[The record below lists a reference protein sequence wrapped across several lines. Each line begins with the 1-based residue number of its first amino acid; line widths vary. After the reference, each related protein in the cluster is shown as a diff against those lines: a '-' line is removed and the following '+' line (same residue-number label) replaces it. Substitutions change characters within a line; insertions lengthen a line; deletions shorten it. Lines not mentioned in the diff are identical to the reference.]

1 MLQTKASESLPMAR
15 LMNLIL
21 KTVLIGAVS
30 ILLAT
35 GKSYATPIPVQSR
48 QALVVKADTW
58 DSPQAT
64 LQRYARVPKTKGKSA
79 WRPVGKPIAVVLGR
93 GGLGWGLGL
102 HNAPNDSQETPEGTA
117 EPLKKEGDGKSPA
130 GIFKLGSAYGYA
142 ASPLSR
148 MKWPYQAST
157 QDLRCVDD
165 AKSSFYNQ
173 ILLEKVNSWDSAEV
187 MRRSDVLYTWV
198 VDVDHNKQPATPGKG
213 SCIFLHVWRG
223 ETSPTV
229 GCTAMAQKNLEE
241 VLLWLD
247 PKAQPLL
254 IQLPKTTYQTL
265 LASWKLP

>member
-1 MLQTKASESLPMAR
+1 MLQTRASESLPTTK
-15 LMNLIL
+15 LMNLIF
-21 KTVLIGAVS
+21 KTFLLGTIAILIAPGEIFA
-30 ILLAT
+30 A
-35 GKSYATPIPVQSR
+35 PIPPQSR

-64 LQRYARVPKTKGKSA
+64 LQRYARITKTKGKST
-79 WRPVGKPIAVVLGR
+79 WRPVGKPISVVLGK
-93 GGLGWGLGL
+93 GGLGWGVGL
-102 HNAPNDSQETPEGTA
+102 HNAPSDTQEAPEST
-117 EPLKKEGDGKSPA
+117 EPIKKEGDGKSPA
-130 GIFKLGSAYGYA
+130 GIFKLGNAYGYA
-142 ASPLSR
+142 AGPLSR
-148 MKWPYQAST
+148 MKWPYQASA

-165 AKSSFYNQ
+165 TKSSFYNQ
-173 ILLEKVNSWDSAEV
+173 ILPEKQNSWDSAEV

-229 GCTAMAQKNLEE
+229 GCTAMAQKNLEG

-265 LASWKLP
+265 QTSWELP

>member
-1 MLQTKASESLPMAR
+1 MRRLTMTKIMGSVLKS
-15 LMNLIL
+15 L
-21 KTVLIGAVS
+21 KTLLVGTVA
-30 ILLAT
+30 ILLTPEGGHA
-35 GKSYATPIPVQSR
+35 SPIPPQSR
-48 QALVVKADTW
+48 QALVVQAETW
-58 DSPQAT
+58 DSTQAT
-64 LQRYARVPKTKGKSA
+64 LQRYTKMADLGRPKGKSL
-79 WRPVGKPIAVVLGR
+79 WKPVGRPIVVVLGK
-93 GGLGWGLGL
+93 GGLGWGIGVPNASLEALG
-102 HNAPNDSQETPEGTA
+102 TPEGT
-117 EPLKKEGDGKSPA
+117 EPIKQEGDGKSPA

-148 MKWPYQAST
+148 MKWPYQVSA

-165 AKSSFYNQ
+165 PKSSFYNQ
-173 ILLEKVNSWDSAEV
+173 ILPEKPKLWDSAEV

-198 VDVDHNKQPATPGKG
+198 LDVEHNKQPATPGKG

-229 GCTAMAQKNLEE
+229 GCTAMAQKDLKK

-265 LASWKLP
+265 QTSWELP